1 MRTLEPSGFPPRS
14 TMASD
19 VPNERLTL
27 AVARM
32 LAKGT
37 PSTVVQ
43 ERLSVRFGVTTR
55 TVRDYIAAAEEQ
67 RDEDDRALA
76 SRYRK
81 DGIFVA
87 RAACAK
93 WIVRGDKLYTL
104 ASRLLARADR
114 FDGGENAIGDR
125 LMRQILRAGRR
136 LDDGPVD
143 DDRGDIDPTAASVA
157 LESAREDRRQ
167 ATILIKRAEGCD
179 ARALDWFD
187 RGAKIAGAYEAATT
201 APESTRVQL
210 TSPQR
215 RAKLNRIGE
224 LIREHKAKGAI
235 Q

>member
-1 MRTLEPSGFPPRS
+1 
-14 TMASD
+14 MAAD
-19 VPNERLTL
+19 VINETLTL
-27 AVARM
+27 AVARL

-37 PSTVVQ
+37 PPTTIQ
-43 ERLSVRFGVTTR
+43 ERLSRRYKVTTR

-76 SRYRK
+76 SRYRR
-81 DGIFVA
+81 DGVFVV
-87 RAACAK
+87 RAAAAK
-93 WIVRGDKLYTL
+93 WITRSDKLFAL

-114 FDGGENAIGDR
+114 FDGGDSALGER
-125 LMRQILRAGRR
+125 LVKKILAAGRM

-143 DDRGDIDPTAASVA
+143 DDEPDDVRAYATA

-167 ATILIKRAEGCD
+167 AAILIKRAEACD
-179 ARALDWFD
+179 ARALEWFD
-187 RGAKIAGAYEAATT
+187 RGAKIAGAYEAATN

-224 LIREHKAKGAI
+224 LIRAHKAKGAI

>member
-1 MRTLEPSGFPPRS
+1 
-14 TMASD
+14 MASD

-27 AVARM
+27 AVAKM

-43 ERLSVRFGVTTR
+43 ERLSVRFSVTTR

-87 RAACAK
+87 RSACAK

-114 FDGGENAIGDR
+114 FDGGDNAIGDR

-136 LDDGPVD
+136 LDDGDLD
-143 DDRGDIDPTAASVA
+143 DGPDIDATAASVA

-167 ATILIKRAEGCD
+167 AAILIKRAEGCD